1 MAGLRRAKVVEEQKN
16 NFGVHLTIDGY
27 RGNKEKLN
35 NFELVYRILND
46 LPGELGMNK
55 LTQPYVVV
63 APSVNEKDQGGL
75 SGFVIIA
82 ESHISIHTFPEKGF
96 VSADVY
102 TCRNDMNKEKI
113 LNYFKEAFS
122 LKEFETNFIE
132 RGKKFLKNSAAS

>member
-1 MAGLRRAKVVEEQKN
+1 MVEEQKT

-35 NFELVYRILND
+35 NFELVYRILNN

-63 APSVNEKDQGGL
+63 APAISEKDQGGL

-82 ESHISIHTFPEKGF
+82 ESHISIHTFPERRF

-102 TCRNDMNKEKI
+102 TCKNDMDVEKI
-113 LNYFKEAFS
+113 INYFKNAFG
-122 LKEFETNFIE
+122 LEDVETNFVV
-132 RGKKFLKNSAAS
+132 RGKRFLEQ